1 MNKMKNKKALSVVLT
16 IIFGLISFVT
26 VFPLV
31 TLVVSSF
38 QPAVELMRNG
48 LTFNIDISKFS
59 VDNYIYL
66 FTQAT
71 EYWKWYGNS
80 LIVTLVSVVLSL
92 FFSSMVGY
100 AMAVYEFKGKR
111 ILLLVILLTM
121 MIPFEVLMLPLYQL
135 INDLGITNS
144 YLGIVLPSLIAV
156 NAVFFFRQYAMGLP
170 RELMDAA
177 RIDGSS
183 EYGIFFKIMA
193 PLMKPAY
200 GAMTIL
206 LGLNSWNNF
215 LWPLLVIRT
224 SDLFTLPVGLQSL
237 VSPYENNYDVL
248 ISGAV
253 LSVLPIIILFLVF
266 QKYFISG
273 LTAGGV
279 KG

>member
-1 MNKMKNKKALSVVLT
+1 MKKKKALSVFLT
-16 IIFGLISFVT
+16 IIIGIVCFIAL
-26 VFPLV
+26 FPLIA
-31 TLVVSSF
+31 LLVSSF

-48 LTFNIDISKFS
+48 ITFNVDFAKFS
-59 VDNYIYL
+59 LDNYVYL
-66 FTQAT
+66 FTEAA

-80 LIVTLVSVVLSL
+80 LIVTLISVVLSL

-100 AMAVYEFKGKR
+100 AMAVYDFKGKNV
-111 ILLLVILLTM
+111 LFLVVLLTM
-121 MIPFEVLMLPLYQL
+121 MIPFEVLMLPLYEL
-135 INDLGITNS
+135 VIDLGVVNS
-144 YLGIVLPSLIAV
+144 YTGIILPSILAV
-156 NAVFFFRQYAMGLP
+156 NAIFFFRQYALGLP
-170 RELMDAA
+170 EELMDAA

-183 EYGIFFKIMA
+183 EYGIFFRIMA

-215 LWPLLVIRT
+215 LWPLLVVRS
-224 SDLFTLPVGLQSL
+224 SDLFTLPIGLQSL

-248 ISGAV
+248 ITGAV
-253 LSVLPIIILFLVF
+253 LSVLPIVILFIAF

>member
-1 MNKMKNKKALSVVLT
+1 MKNKKVLSIVLT
-16 IIFGLISFVT
+16 VTIGIICFIAL
-26 VFPLV
+26 FPL
-31 TLVVSSF
+31 LALLISSF

-48 LTFNIDISKFS
+48 ITFNINFGKFS
-59 VDNYIYL
+59 LNNYVYL
-66 FTQAT
+66 FTQASQ
-71 EYWKWYGNS
+71 YWKWYGNS
-80 LIVTLVSVVLSL
+80 LLVTLASVLLAL

-100 AMAVYEFKGKR
+100 AMAVYEFKGKN
-111 ILLLVILLTM
+111 LLFIVVLLTM
-121 MIPFEVLMLPLYQL
+121 MIPFEVLMLPLYEL
-135 INDLGITNS
+135 VIDLGVVNS
-144 YLGIVLPSLIAV
+144 YTGVVLPSIIAV
-156 NAVFFFRQYAMGLP
+156 NAIFFFRQYAMGLP
-170 RELMDAA
+170 AELMDAA

-183 EYGIFFKIMA
+183 EYGIFFRIMA

-215 LWPLLVIRT
+215 LWPLLVVRS
-224 SDLFTLPVGLQSL
+224 SDLFTLPIGLQSL

-248 ISGAV
+248 ITGSV
-253 LSVLPIIILFLVF
+253 LSVLPIIILFLAF

>member
-1 MNKMKNKKALSVVLT
+1 MKNRKPLSIVLT
-16 IIFGLISFVT
+16 IVFGLISLVT
-26 VFPLV
+26 VFPLL

-59 VDNYIYL
+59 VDNYVYL
-66 FTQAT
+66 FTQAS
-71 EYWKWYGNS
+71 EYWRWYGNS
-80 LIVTLVSVVLSL
+80 LIVTLVSVLLSL

-111 ILLLVILLTM
+111 ALLLVILLTM

-135 INDLGITNS
+135 ITDLGITNS
-144 YLGIVLPSLIAV
+144 YLGIILPSLVAV

-253 LSVLPIIILFLVF
+253 LSVLPIIILFLIF

>member
-1 MNKMKNKKALSVVLT
+1 MKNKRVLSIVLT
-16 IIFGLISFVT
+16 VTIGIICFIAL
-26 VFPLV
+26 FPL
-31 TLVVSSF
+31 LALLVSSF

-48 LTFNIDISKFS
+48 ITFNINFGKFS
-59 VDNYIYL
+59 LNNYVYL
-66 FTQAT
+66 FTQASQ
-71 EYWKWYGNS
+71 YWKWYGNS
-80 LIVTLVSVVLSL
+80 LLVTLASVLLAL

-100 AMAVYEFKGKR
+100 AMAVYEFKGKN
-111 ILLLVILLTM
+111 LLFIVVLLTM
-121 MIPFEVLMLPLYQL
+121 MIPFEVLMLPLYEL
-135 INDLGITNS
+135 VIDLGVVNS
-144 YLGIVLPSLIAV
+144 YTGIVLPSIIAV
-156 NAVFFFRQYAMGLP
+156 NAIFFFRQYAMGLP
-170 RELMDAA
+170 AELMDAA

-183 EYGIFFKIMA
+183 EYGIFFRIMA

-215 LWPLLVIRT
+215 LWPLLVVRS
-224 SDLFTLPVGLQSL
+224 SDLFTLPIGLQSL

-248 ISGAV
+248 ITGSV
-253 LSVLPIIILFLVF
+253 LSVLPIIILFLAF

>member
-1 MNKMKNKKALSVVLT
+1 MKNKRVLSIVLT
-16 IIFGLISFVT
+16 VTIGIICFIAL
-26 VFPLV
+26 FPL
-31 TLVVSSF
+31 LALLISSF

-48 LTFNIDISKFS
+48 ITFNINFGKFS
-59 VDNYIYL
+59 LNNYVYL
-66 FTQAT
+66 FTQASQ
-71 EYWKWYGNS
+71 YWKWYGNS
-80 LIVTLVSVVLSL
+80 LLVTLASVLLAL

-100 AMAVYEFKGKR
+100 AMAVYEFKGKN
-111 ILLLVILLTM
+111 LLFIVVLLTM
-121 MIPFEVLMLPLYQL
+121 MIPFEVLMLPLYEL
-135 INDLGITNS
+135 VIDLGVVNS
-144 YLGIVLPSLIAV
+144 YTGVVLPSIIAV
-156 NAVFFFRQYAMGLP
+156 NAIFFFRQYAMGLP
-170 RELMDAA
+170 AELMDAA

-183 EYGIFFKIMA
+183 EYGIFFRIMA

-215 LWPLLVIRT
+215 LWPLLVVRS
-224 SDLFTLPVGLQSL
+224 SDLFTLPIGLQSL

-248 ISGAV
+248 ITGSV
-253 LSVLPIIILFLVF
+253 LSVLPIIILFLAF

>member
-1 MNKMKNKKALSVVLT
+1 MKNKKVLSIVLT
-16 IIFGLISFVT
+16 VTIGIICFIAL
-26 VFPLV
+26 FPL
-31 TLVVSSF
+31 LALLISSF

-48 LTFNIDISKFS
+48 ITFNINFEKFS
-59 VDNYIYL
+59 LNNYVYL
-66 FTQAT
+66 FTQASQ
-71 EYWKWYGNS
+71 YWKWYGNS
-80 LIVTLVSVVLSL
+80 LLVTLASVLLAL

-100 AMAVYEFKGKR
+100 AMAVYEFKGKN
-111 ILLLVILLTM
+111 LLFIVVLLTM
-121 MIPFEVLMLPLYQL
+121 MIPFEVLMLPLYEL
-135 INDLGITNS
+135 VIDLGVVNS
-144 YLGIVLPSLIAV
+144 YTGIVLPSIIAV
-156 NAVFFFRQYAMGLP
+156 NAIFFFRQYAMGLP
-170 RELMDAA
+170 AELMDAA

-183 EYGIFFKIMA
+183 EYGIFFRIMA

-215 LWPLLVIRT
+215 LWPLLVVRS
-224 SDLFTLPVGLQSL
+224 SDLFTLPIGLQSL

-248 ISGAV
+248 ITGSV
-253 LSVLPIIILFLVF
+253 LSVLPIIILFLAF

>member
-1 MNKMKNKKALSVVLT
+1 MKNKRVLSIVLT
-16 IIFGLISFVT
+16 VTIGIICFVAL
-26 VFPLV
+26 FPL
-31 TLVVSSF
+31 LALLISSF

-48 LTFNIDISKFS
+48 ITLNVNFEIFS
-59 VDNYIYL
+59 LNNYVYL
-66 FTQAT
+66 FTQASQ
-71 EYWKWYGNS
+71 YWKWYGNS
-80 LIVTLVSVVLSL
+80 LFVTIVSVLLAL

-100 AMAVYEFKGKR
+100 AMAVYDFKGKN
-111 ILLLVILLTM
+111 LLFIVVLLTM
-121 MIPFEVLMLPLYQL
+121 MIPFEVLMLPLYEL
-135 INDLGITNS
+135 VIDLGVVNS
-144 YLGIVLPSLIAV
+144 YTGIVLPSIIAV
-156 NAVFFFRQYAMGLP
+156 NAIFFFRQYAMGLP
-170 RELMDAA
+170 AELMDAA

-183 EYGIFFKIMA
+183 EYGIFFRIMA

-215 LWPLLVIRT
+215 LWPLLVVRS
-224 SDLFTLPVGLQSL
+224 SDLFTLPIGLQSL

-248 ISGAV
+248 ITGSV
-253 LSVLPIIILFLVF
+253 LSVLPIIILFLAF

>member
-1 MNKMKNKKALSVVLT
+1 MKNKRVLSIVLT
-16 IIFGLISFVT
+16 VTIGIICFIAL
-26 VFPLV
+26 FPL
-31 TLVVSSF
+31 LALLISSF

-48 LTFNIDISKFS
+48 ITFNINFGKFS
-59 VDNYIYL
+59 LNNYVYL
-66 FTQAT
+66 FTQASQ
-71 EYWKWYGNS
+71 YWKWYGNS
-80 LIVTLVSVVLSL
+80 LLVTLASVLLAL

-100 AMAVYEFKGKR
+100 AMAVYEFKGKN
-111 ILLLVILLTM
+111 LLFIVVLLTM
-121 MIPFEVLMLPLYQL
+121 MIPFEVLMLPLYEL
-135 INDLGITNS
+135 VIDLGVVNS
-144 YLGIVLPSLIAV
+144 YTGIVLPSIIAV
-156 NAVFFFRQYAMGLP
+156 NAIFFFRQYAMGLP
-170 RELMDAA
+170 AELMDAA

-183 EYGIFFKIMA
+183 EYGIFFRIMA

-215 LWPLLVIRT
+215 LWPLLVVRS
-224 SDLFTLPVGLQSL
+224 SDLFTLPIGLQSL

-248 ISGAV
+248 ITGSV
-253 LSVLPIIILFLVF
+253 LSVLPIIILFLAF

>member
-1 MNKMKNKKALSVVLT
+1 MKNKKILSIILTTLIGIICFIAL
-16 IIFGLISFVT
+16 
-26 VFPLV
+26 FPL
-31 TLVVSSF
+31 LALLVSSF

-48 LTFNIDISKFS
+48 ITFNINFENFS
-59 VDNYIYL
+59 LNNYVYL
-66 FTQAT
+66 FTDAT
-71 EYWKWYGNS
+71 VYWKWYGNS
-80 LIVTLVSVVLSL
+80 LIVTLVSVLLSL

-100 AMAVYEFKGKR
+100 AMAVYDFKGKN
-111 ILLLVILLTM
+111 ILFLIVLLTM
-121 MIPFEVLMLPLYQL
+121 MIPFEVLMLPLYEL
-135 INDLGITNS
+135 IIDLGVVNS
-144 YLGIVLPSLIAV
+144 YTGIILPSLLAV
-156 NAVFFFRQYAMGLP
+156 NAIFFFRQYAMGLP
-170 RELMDAA
+170 EELMDAA

-183 EYGIFFKIMA
+183 EYGIFFRIMA

-215 LWPLLVIRT
+215 LWPLLVVRS
-224 SDLFTLPVGLQSL
+224 SDLFTLPIGLQSL

-248 ISGAV
+248 ITGSV
-253 LSVLPIIILFLVF
+253 LSVLPIIILFIVF